1 MNEQPKMFENL
12 SDSALF
18 ENIVICFTLL
28 EECYLKEIEDV
39 LLDLQNEFLYRHS
52 LKNEFTVSSERFG
65 TLTFSSKN

>member
-1 MNEQPKMFENL
+1 MNKQSKMFENL

-18 ENIVICFTLL
+18 ENIVNCFFIL
-28 EECYLKEIEDV
+28 EDCYLKEIEDV